1 MPVMHDECPRCRHH
15 FEKEPGFFVGAM
27 YVSYALTIAEGFS
40 IYLLAHYFTTSPA
53 LLMSIIVTVVILM
66 SLINFRYS
74 RMIWMYIF
82 TQKEH
87 PSD

>member
-1 MPVMHDECPRCRHH
+1 
-15 FEKEPGFFVGAM
+15 
-27 YVSYALTIAEGFS
+27 
-40 IYLLAHYFTTSPA
+40 
-53 LLMSIIVTVVILM
+53 MSIIVTVVILM

-82 TQKEH
+82 TQKQH